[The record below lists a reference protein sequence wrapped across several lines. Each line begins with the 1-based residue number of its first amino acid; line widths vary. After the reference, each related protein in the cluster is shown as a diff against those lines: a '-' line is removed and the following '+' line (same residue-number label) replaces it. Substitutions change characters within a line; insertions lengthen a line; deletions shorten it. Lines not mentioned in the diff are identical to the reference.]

1 MNKNKI
7 FIKNLFESV
16 LSKLNSND
24 NIWMSID
31 LVSIISILNIRKK
44 DEIKETL
51 KILEYFIENFSKN
64 LNNLLIPS
72 FCFEFPD
79 KKRFDTQFSKPLPKL
94 GSLPNYLF
102 KKNYGYRTLHPFYS
116 FYVFGN
122 NKLNFIL
129 KSQEFTDSV
138 GENSIFNYIN
148 LNKYKLISIGH
159 HYTSALSSIH
169 QCEYSLGVSYRSK
182 IFFNGILID
191 KNRNISKNGNFNFY
205 GRNREICDFS
215 GLTINGAHQ
224 LKNSNI
230 SSQYLFFYKNSSI
243 GYYLLELDKFN
254 EYILKNHNK
263 NNILFDYI
271 PKIQKKEF
279 EVINTNLSSNLYKKF
294 ILEKSLK
301 SL

>member
-7 FIKNLFESV
+7 FLKNLFESV

-44 DEIKETL
+44 DEIEETL
-51 KILEYFIENFSKN
+51 EIIYYFIENFSTN
-64 LNNLLIPS
+64 VNNLLIPS

-79 KKRFDTQFSKPLPKL
+79 KKRFDTQFSKPQL
-94 GSLPNYLF
+94 GSLPSYLF
-102 KKNYGYRTLHPFYS
+102 KKNYEYRTLHPFYS

-122 NKLNFIL
+122 NKSDLIF
-129 KSQEFTDSV
+129 KSQKLTDSV

-148 LNKYKLISIGH
+148 LNKYKLITIGH
-159 HYTSALSSIH
+159 HYASALSSIH
-169 QCEYSLGVSYRSK
+169 QCEYSLGVEYRSK
-182 IFFNGILID
+182 IYFNGILID
-191 KNRNISKNGNFNFY
+191 KDRNISKNGNFNFY
-205 GRNREICDFS
+205 ARNREICDFS
-215 GLTINGAHQ
+215 GLTINGAKQ

-243 GYYLLELDKFN
+243 GFYLLKLKEFN
-254 EYILKNHNK
+254 EYILKNHNE

-271 PKIQKKEF
+271 PKKNKKEF
-279 EVINTNLSSNLYKKF
+279 EVLNPKLSSYLYKKF
-294 ILEKSLK
+294 ILGKV
-301 SL
+301 